1 MDTRNFAYRHIGI
14 SEADLPEMLKVVG
27 VDSVDALMHKVYPE
41 GIFLEKPLDLPEPM
55 TERELSEHLFEL
67 GSRNRIFTSYIG
79 MGWYDTVTPQP
90 IIRNVLENPV
100 WYTSYT
106 PYQAEVS
113 QGRLEALFNFQTV
126 ITDLT
131 GLLLTNCSLLDEATA
146 GAEAA
151 LMLYN
156 ERSREQK
163 KAGANQLFVD
173 QRVFAS
179 TQAVIQTRVPQQG
192 MEIVVGDYETF
203 DFTDKVFGAIIQYP
217 DEKGCVHCYHDFM
230 ERAKAAGTRV
240 AVAADL
246 MSLVLL
252 TPPGEWGADIV
263 FGSAQRFGIPMYF
276 GGPSAGYLASTMDYK
291 RTIPGRIIGISKDT
305 YGRPAYR
312 LALQTREQHIKRE
325 RATSNICTA
334 QALLATMSSFY
345 AVYHGPEGLRH
356 IAHRIHAYA
365 GYLAEQLEAM
375 GYKQLNDNFFDTL
388 YIELPEGLAAEK
400 LREIALDCQVNL
412 RYYEDGRHIGISI
425 DETTLESDLSVL
437 LYIFAQLQGKEGDI
451 EGVEV
456 DETKVYFDK
465 QFARQSDFLQ
475 YDTFL
480 KYHSETELMRYIKR
494 LDRKDISLAQSMIS
508 LGSCTMKLNAA
519 SEVAQLSNPQFANIH
534 PYAPDDQVEGYL
546 EMIRNLSALL
556 CEITGMKGASLQPNS
571 GAAGEYTG
579 LRVIRSY
586 LQATGQGA
594 RDLIILPAS
603 AHGTNPASAVQ
614 AGFDT
619 ITVRT
624 ADNGDIDMDHF
635 MELTEQYKDR
645 IAAIMITYPS
655 THGIFESNIRTII
668 DRIHEIGGQVYMDG
682 ANLNAQVGWTNPG
695 YMGADV
701 CHLNLHKTFA
711 IPHGG
716 GGPGVG
722 PICVAEH
729 LATYLPKHVER
740 WSDATNQVSA
750 APFGSAGVFV
760 ITYAYIRLLGYEGL
774 RQATAMAILNANY
787 LKALFHDNYGVVYTG
802 DRGFVGHEMI
812 LDCRGVK
819 AQAGVD
825 EGDISKRLMD
835 FGYHA
840 PTVSFPVHGTLMIEP
855 TESESKAE
863 LDRFVAVMNQ
873 IYQEAQDIASGKADA
888 TDNVIK
894 NAPHPQY
901 EVCAD
906 EWHHAYTRQQAAFA
920 LPYLE
925 DNKFWVNVSRID
937 NGFGDRN
944 LIPAFCACTP
954 EIIDELNK

>member
-131 GLLLTNCSLLDEATA
+131 GLPLTNCSLLDEATA

-217 DEKGCVHCYHDFM
+217 DEKGSVHCYHDFM

-475 YDTFL
+475 YDTFQ

-556 CEITGMKGASLQPNS
+556 CEITGMKGVSLQPNS
-571 GAAGEYTG
+571 GASGEYTG

-729 LATYLPKHVER
+729 LVAYLPKHVER

-925 DNKFWVNVSRID
+925 ENKFWVNVARID

>member
-14 SEADLPEMLKVVG
+14 SDADLPEMLQVVG

-55 TERELSEHLFEL
+55 TGRELSEHLFEL

-131 GLLLTNCSLLDEATA
+131 GLPLTNCSLLDEATA

-173 QRVFAS
+173 KRVFAS

-217 DEKGCVHCYHDFM
+217 DEKGSIHCYHDFM
-230 ERAKAAGTRV
+230 ERAKAAGVRV

-334 QALLATMSSFY
+334 QALLATMSGFY
-345 AVYHGPEGLRH
+345 AVYHGPEGLRD

-437 LYIFAQLQGKEGDI
+437 LYIFVQLQGKEGDI

-475 YDTFL
+475 YETFQ

-722 PICVAEH
+722 PICVTEH
-729 LATYLPKHVER
+729 LVPHLPKHVER

-787 LKALFHDNYGVVYTG
+787 LKARFHDNYGVVYTG

-888 TDNVIK
+888 EDNVIK

-954 EIIDELNK
+954 EIIDQLNK

>member
-131 GLLLTNCSLLDEATA
+131 GLPLTNCSLLDEATA

-156 ERSREQK
+156 ERPREQK
-163 KAGANQLFVD
+163 KAGANQLFID
-173 QRVFAS
+173 KRVFAS

-217 DEKGCVHCYHDFM
+217 DEKGRINCYHDFM

-246 MSLVLL
+246 MSLILL

-276 GGPSAGYLASTMDYK
+276 GGPSAGYLASTMEFK

-305 YGRPAYR
+305 YGHPAYR

-334 QALLATMSSFY
+334 QALLATMSGFY
-345 AVYHGPEGLRH
+345 AVYHGPEGLRD

-365 GYLAEQLEAM
+365 GYLADQLVAM

-388 YIELPEGLAAEK
+388 YIELPEGLSAEK

-437 LYIFAQLQGKEGDI
+437 LYIFSQLQGKDGDI
-451 EGVEV
+451 EGTEV
-456 DETKVYFDK
+456 DDTKVYFDK
-465 QFARQSDFLQ
+465 KFARQSDFLQ
-475 YDTFL
+475 YETFQ

-519 SEVAQLSNPQFANIH
+519 SEVAQLSNPQFAYIH

-556 CEITGMKGASLQPNS
+556 CEITGMKGVSLQPNS

-722 PICVAEH
+722 PICVTEH
-729 LATYLPKHVER
+729 LVPYLPKHVER

-787 LKALFHDNYGVVYTG
+787 LKARFHDNYGVVYTG

-888 TDNVIK
+888 EDNVIK

-920 LPYLE
+920 LPYLQ

-954 EIIDELNK
+954 EIIDQLTK

>member
-14 SEADLPEMLKVVG
+14 SEADLPEMLQVVG

-131 GLLLTNCSLLDEATA
+131 GLPLTNCSLLDEATA

-163 KAGANQLFVD
+163 KAGANQLFID
-173 QRVFAS
+173 KRVFAS

-217 DEKGCVHCYHDFM
+217 DEKGSIHCYHDFM
-230 ERAKAAGTRV
+230 ERAKAAGVRV

-305 YGRPAYR
+305 YDRPAYR

-334 QALLATMSSFY
+334 QALLATMSGFY
-345 AVYHGPEGLRH
+345 AVYHGPEGLRN

-475 YDTFL
+475 YDTFQ

-556 CEITGMKGASLQPNS
+556 CEITGMKGVSLQPNS
-571 GAAGEYTG
+571 GASGEYTG

-722 PICVAEH
+722 PICVTEH
-729 LATYLPKHVER
+729 LVPHLPKHVER

-787 LKALFHDNYGVVYTG
+787 LKARFHDNYGVVYTG

-819 AQAGVD
+819 AQAGID

-888 TDNVIK
+888 EDNVIK

-925 DNKFWVNVSRID
+925 DNKFWVNVARID

-954 EIIDELNK
+954 EIIDELSK

>member
-131 GLLLTNCSLLDEATA
+131 GLPLTNCSLLDEATA

-163 KAGANQLFVD
+163 KAGANQLFID
-173 QRVFAS
+173 KRVFAS

-217 DEKGCVHCYHDFM
+217 DEKGSIHCYHDFM
-230 ERAKAAGTRV
+230 ERAKATGTRV

-388 YIELPEGLAAEK
+388 YIELPEGLTAEK

-412 RYYEDGRHIGISI
+412 RYYEDGHHIGISI

-475 YDTFL
+475 YDTFQ

-579 LRVIRSY
+579 LRVIHSY

-729 LATYLPKHVER
+729 LVPHLPKHVER

-925 DNKFWVNVSRID
+925 ENKFWVNVARID

-954 EIIDELNK
+954 EIIDQLNK

>member
-131 GLLLTNCSLLDEATA
+131 GLPLTNCSLLDEATA

-163 KAGANQLFVD
+163 KADANQLFID
-173 QRVFAS
+173 KRVFAS

-217 DEKGCVHCYHDFM
+217 DEKGRINCYHDFM

-246 MSLVLL
+246 MSLILL

-276 GGPSAGYLASTMDYK
+276 GGPSAGYLASTMDFK

-305 YGRPAYR
+305 YGHPAYR

-334 QALLATMSSFY
+334 QALLATMSGFY
-345 AVYHGPEGLRH
+345 AVYHGPEGLRD

-365 GYLAEQLEAM
+365 GYLADQLVAM

-388 YIELPEGLAAEK
+388 YIELPEGLSAEK

-437 LYIFAQLQGKEGDI
+437 LYIFSQLQGKDGDI
-451 EGVEV
+451 EGTEV
-456 DETKVYFDK
+456 DDTKVYFDK
-465 QFARQSDFLQ
+465 KFARQSDFLQ
-475 YDTFL
+475 YETFQ

-519 SEVAQLSNPQFANIH
+519 SEVAQLSNPQFAYIH

-556 CEITGMKGASLQPNS
+556 CEITGMKGVSLQPNS

-722 PICVAEH
+722 PICVTEH
-729 LATYLPKHVER
+729 LVPYLPKHMER

-787 LKALFHDNYGVVYTG
+787 LKARFHDNYGVVYTG

-888 TDNVIK
+888 EDNVIK

-920 LPYLE
+920 LPYLQ

-954 EIIDELNK
+954 EIIDQLTK

>member
-1 MDTRNFAYRHIGI
+1 MDTRNFAYRHVGI
-14 SEADLPEMLKVVG
+14 SQADLPEMLKVVG

-131 GLLLTNCSLLDEATA
+131 GLPLTNCSLLDEATA

-163 KAGANQLFVD
+163 KADANQLFID
-173 QRVFAS
+173 KRVYAS

-217 DEKGCVHCYHDFM
+217 DEKGSIHCYHDFM

-276 GGPSAGYLASTMDYK
+276 GGPSAGYLASTMDFK

-305 YGRPAYR
+305 YGHPAYR

-345 AVYHGPEGLRH
+345 AVYHGPEGLRD

-365 GYLAEQLEAM
+365 GYLAEQLVAM

-388 YIELPEGLAAEK
+388 YIELPEGLSAEK

-425 DETTLESDLSVL
+425 DETTLESDLAVL
-437 LYIFAQLQGKEGDI
+437 LYIFSQLQGKEGDI

-456 DETKVYFDK
+456 DDTKVYFDK
-465 QFARQSDFLQ
+465 KFARQSDFLQ
-475 YDTFL
+475 YETFQ

-586 LQATGQGA
+586 LEATGQGA

-619 ITVRT
+619 ITIRT

-701 CHLNLHKTFA
+701 CHLNLHKSFA

-729 LATYLPKHVER
+729 LVPHLPKHVER
-740 WSDATNQVSA
+740 WSDGTNQVSA
-750 APFGSAGVFV
+750 APYGSAGVIV

-787 LKALFHDNYGVVYTG
+787 LKARFQDNYGVVYTG

-888 TDNVIK
+888 EDNVIK

-906 EWHHAYTRQQAAFA
+906 EWHHAYTRKQAAFA

-944 LIPAFCACTP
+944 LIPAFCACPT
-954 EIIDELNK
+954 ETIDQLTK

>member
-131 GLLLTNCSLLDEATA
+131 GLPLTNCSLLDEATA

-451 EGVEV
+451 EGVDV

-586 LQATGQGA
+586 LQATGQGD

-729 LATYLPKHVER
+729 LVAYLPKHVER

>member
-131 GLLLTNCSLLDEATA
+131 GLPLTNCSLLDEATA

-163 KAGANQLFVD
+163 KADANQLFID
-173 QRVFAS
+173 KRVFAS

-217 DEKGCVHCYHDFM
+217 DEKGRINCYHDFM

-276 GGPSAGYLASTMDYK
+276 GGPSAGYLASTMDFK

-305 YGRPAYR
+305 YGHPAYR

-334 QALLATMSSFY
+334 QALLATMSGFY
-345 AVYHGPEGLRH
+345 AVYHGPEGLRD

-365 GYLAEQLEAM
+365 GYLAEQLVAM

-388 YIELPEGLAAEK
+388 YIELPEGLSAEK

-437 LYIFAQLQGKEGDI
+437 LYIFSQLQGKEGDI
-451 EGVEV
+451 EGAEV
-456 DETKVYFDK
+456 DDTKVYFAK
-465 QFARQSDFLQ
+465 KFARQSDFLQ
-475 YDTFL
+475 YETFQ

-494 LDRKDISLAQSMIS
+494 LDSKDISLAQSMIS

-519 SEVAQLSNPQFANIH
+519 SEVAQLSNPQFAYIH

-556 CEITGMKGASLQPNS
+556 CEITGMKGVSLQPNS
-571 GAAGEYTG
+571 GASGEYTG

-619 ITVRT
+619 ITIRT

-722 PICVAEH
+722 PICVTEH
-729 LATYLPKHVER
+729 LVPYLPKHVER
-740 WSDATNQVSA
+740 WSDGTNQVSA

-787 LKALFHDNYGVVYTG
+787 LKARFHDNYGVVYTG

-863 LDRFVAVMNQ
+863 LDRFVDVMNQ
-873 IYQEAQDIASGKADA
+873 IYQEAQDIASGMADA
-888 TDNVIK
+888 EDNVIK

-920 LPYLE
+920 LPYLQ

-954 EIIDELNK
+954 DIIDQLTK

>member
-131 GLLLTNCSLLDEATA
+131 GLPLTNCSLLDEATA

-173 QRVFAS
+173 KRVFAS

-217 DEKGCVHCYHDFM
+217 DEKGSIHCYHDFM
-230 ERAKAAGTRV
+230 ERAKAAGVRV

-334 QALLATMSSFY
+334 QALLATMSGFY
-345 AVYHGPEGLRH
+345 AVYHGPEGLRD

-475 YDTFL
+475 YETFQ

-624 ADNGDIDMDHF
+624 ADNGDINMDHF

-722 PICVAEH
+722 PICVTEH
-729 LATYLPKHVER
+729 LVPYLPKHVER

-787 LKALFHDNYGVVYTG
+787 LKARFHDNYGVVYTG

-888 TDNVIK
+888 EDNVIK

-954 EIIDELNK
+954 EIIDQLNK

>member
-131 GLLLTNCSLLDEATA
+131 GLPLTNCSLLDEATA

-163 KAGANQLFVD
+163 KADANQLFID
-173 QRVFAS
+173 KRVFAS

-217 DEKGCVHCYHDFM
+217 DEKGRINCYHDFM

-276 GGPSAGYLASTMDYK
+276 GGPSAGYLASTMDFK

-305 YGRPAYR
+305 YGHPAYR

-334 QALLATMSSFY
+334 QALLATMSGFY
-345 AVYHGPEGLRH
+345 AVYHGPEGLRD

-365 GYLAEQLEAM
+365 GYLAEQLVAM

-388 YIELPEGLAAEK
+388 YIELPEGLSAEK
-400 LREIALDCQVNL
+400 LREIALDCQINL
-412 RYYEDGRHIGISI
+412 RYYEEGRHIGISI

-437 LYIFAQLQGKEGDI
+437 LYIFSQLQGKEGDI
-451 EGVEV
+451 EGAEV
-456 DETKVYFDK
+456 DDTKVYFDK
-465 QFARQSDFLQ
+465 KFARQSDFLQ
-475 YDTFL
+475 YETFQ

-519 SEVAQLSNPQFANIH
+519 SEVAQLSNPQFAYIH

-556 CEITGMKGASLQPNS
+556 CEITGMKGVSLQPNS
-571 GAAGEYTG
+571 GASGEYTG

-586 LQATGQGA
+586 LEATGQGA

-619 ITVRT
+619 ITIRT

-701 CHLNLHKTFA
+701 CHLNLHKSFA

-722 PICVAEH
+722 PICVTEH
-729 LATYLPKHVER
+729 LVPYLPKHVER

-787 LKALFHDNYGVVYTG
+787 LKARFHDNYGVVYTG

-888 TDNVIK
+888 EDNVIK

-954 EIIDELNK
+954 ELIDELNK

>member
-1 MDTRNFAYRHIGI
+1 MDTRNFAYRHVGI
-14 SEADLPEMLKVVG
+14 SQADLPEMLKVVG
-27 VDSVDALMHKVYPE
+27 VDSIDALMHKVYPE

-131 GLLLTNCSLLDEATA
+131 GLPLTNCSLLDEATA

-163 KAGANQLFVD
+163 KADANQLFID
-173 QRVFAS
+173 KRVFAS

-217 DEKGCVHCYHDFM
+217 DEKGSIHCYHDFM

-276 GGPSAGYLASTMDYK
+276 GGPSAGYLASTMDFK

-305 YGRPAYR
+305 YGHPAYR

-334 QALLATMSSFY
+334 QALLATMSGFY
-345 AVYHGPEGLRH
+345 AVYHGPEGLRD

-365 GYLAEQLEAM
+365 GYLAEQLVAM

-388 YIELPEGLAAEK
+388 YIELPEGLSAEK

-437 LYIFAQLQGKEGDI
+437 LYIFSQLQGKEGDI
-451 EGVEV
+451 EGAEV
-456 DETKVYFDK
+456 NDTKVYFDK
-465 QFARQSDFLQ
+465 KFARQSDFLQ
-475 YDTFL
+475 YDTFQ

-519 SEVAQLSNPQFANIH
+519 SEVAQLSNPQFAYIH

-556 CEITGMKGASLQPNS
+556 CEITGMKGVSLQPNS
-571 GAAGEYTG
+571 GASGEYTG

-586 LQATGQGA
+586 LQATGQGD

-619 ITVRT
+619 ITIRT

-722 PICVAEH
+722 PICVTEH
-729 LATYLPKHVER
+729 LVPYLPKHVER
-740 WSDATNQVSA
+740 WSDGTNQVSA

-787 LKALFHDNYGVVYTG
+787 LKARFHDNYGVVYTG

-888 TDNVIK
+888 EDNVIK

-920 LPYLE
+920 LPYLQ

-954 EIIDELNK
+954 EIIDQLTK

>member
-131 GLLLTNCSLLDEATA
+131 GLPLTNCSLLDEATA

-163 KAGANQLFVD
+163 KAGANQLFID
-173 QRVFAS
+173 KRVFAS

-217 DEKGCVHCYHDFM
+217 DEKGSIHCYHDFM
-230 ERAKAAGTRV
+230 ERAKAAGVRV

-305 YGRPAYR
+305 YDRPAYR

-334 QALLATMSSFY
+334 QALLATMSGFY
-345 AVYHGPEGLRH
+345 AVYHGPEGLRD

-475 YDTFL
+475 YETFQ

-586 LQATGQGA
+586 LQATGQGD

-619 ITVRT
+619 ITIRT

-682 ANLNAQVGWTNPG
+682 ANLNAQVGWTSPG

-722 PICVAEH
+722 PICVTEH
-729 LATYLPKHVER
+729 LVPYLPKHVER

-787 LKALFHDNYGVVYTG
+787 LKARFHDNYGVVYTG

-819 AQAGVD
+819 AQAGID

-888 TDNVIK
+888 EDNVIK

-925 DNKFWVNVSRID
+925 DNKFWVNVARID

-954 EIIDELNK
+954 EIIDELTK

>member
-14 SEADLPEMLKVVG
+14 SEADLPEMLQVVG

-131 GLLLTNCSLLDEATA
+131 GLPLTNCSLLDEATA

-217 DEKGCVHCYHDFM
+217 DEKGSVHCYHDFM

-305 YGRPAYR
+305 YGHPAYR

-388 YIELPEGLAAEK
+388 DIELPEGLAAEK

-475 YDTFL
+475 YDTFQ

-655 THGIFESNIRTII
+655 THGIFESNIRAII

-729 LATYLPKHVER
+729 LVTYLPKHVER

-925 DNKFWVNVSRID
+925 ENKFWVNVSRID

>member
-131 GLLLTNCSLLDEATA
+131 GLPLTNCSLLDEATA

-173 QRVFAS
+173 KRVFAS

-217 DEKGCVHCYHDFM
+217 DEKGSIHCYHDFM
-230 ERAKAAGTRV
+230 ERAKAAGVRV

-334 QALLATMSSFY
+334 QALLATMSGIY
-345 AVYHGPEGLRH
+345 AVYHGPEGLRN

-475 YDTFL
+475 YETFQ

-722 PICVAEH
+722 PICVTEH
-729 LATYLPKHVER
+729 LVPHLPKHVER

-787 LKALFHDNYGVVYTG
+787 LKARFHDNYGVVYTG

-888 TDNVIK
+888 EDNVIK

-920 LPYLE
+920 LPHLE

-954 EIIDELNK
+954 EIIDQLNK

>member
-131 GLLLTNCSLLDEATA
+131 GLPLTNCSLLDEATA

-163 KAGANQLFVD
+163 KAGANQLFID
-173 QRVFAS
+173 KRVFAS

-217 DEKGCVHCYHDFM
+217 DEKGRINCYHDFM

-276 GGPSAGYLASTMDYK
+276 GGPSAGYLASTMDFK

-305 YGRPAYR
+305 YGHPAYR

-334 QALLATMSSFY
+334 QALLATMSGFY
-345 AVYHGPEGLRH
+345 AVYHGPEGLRD
-356 IAHRIHAYA
+356 IAYRIHAYA
-365 GYLAEQLEAM
+365 GYLAEQLVAM

-388 YIELPEGLAAEK
+388 YIELPEGLSAEK

-437 LYIFAQLQGKEGDI
+437 LYIFSQLQGKEGDI
-451 EGVEV
+451 EGAEV
-456 DETKVYFDK
+456 DDTKVYFDK
-465 QFARQSDFLQ
+465 KFARQSDFLQ
-475 YDTFL
+475 YETFQ

-519 SEVAQLSNPQFANIH
+519 SEVAQLSNPQFAYIH

-556 CEITGMKGASLQPNS
+556 CEITGMKGVSLQPNS
-571 GAAGEYTG
+571 GASGEYTG

-619 ITVRT
+619 ITIRT

-701 CHLNLHKTFA
+701 CHLNLHKSFA

-729 LATYLPKHVER
+729 LVPHLPKHVER
-740 WSDATNQVSA
+740 WSDGTNQVSA
-750 APFGSAGVFV
+750 APYGSAGVIV

-787 LKALFHDNYGVVYTG
+787 LKARFHDNYGVVYTG

-888 TDNVIK
+888 EDNVIK

-954 EIIDELNK
+954 EIIDQLTK

>member
-1 MDTRNFAYRHIGI
+1 MDTRNFAYRHMGI
-14 SEADLPEMLKVVG
+14 SEADLPEMLQVVG

-131 GLLLTNCSLLDEATA
+131 GLPLTNCSLLDEATA

-163 KAGANQLFVD
+163 KAGANQLFID
-173 QRVFAS
+173 KRVFAS

-217 DEKGCVHCYHDFM
+217 DEKGSIHCYHDFM
-230 ERAKAAGTRV
+230 ERAKAAGVRV

-334 QALLATMSSFY
+334 QALLATMSGFY
-345 AVYHGPEGLRH
+345 AVYHGPEGLRD

-475 YDTFL
+475 YETFQ

-624 ADNGDIDMDHF
+624 ADNGDINMDHF

-722 PICVAEH
+722 PICVTEH
-729 LATYLPKHVER
+729 LVPHLPKHVER

-787 LKALFHDNYGVVYTG
+787 LKARFHDNYGVVYTG

-888 TDNVIK
+888 EDNVIK

-925 DNKFWVNVSRID
+925 DNKFWVNVARID

-954 EIIDELNK
+954 EIIDELTK

>member
-1 MDTRNFAYRHIGI
+1 MDTRNFAYRHVGI
-14 SEADLPEMLKVVG
+14 SQADLPEMLKVVG
-27 VDSVDALMHKVYPE
+27 VDSIDALMHKVYPE

-131 GLLLTNCSLLDEATA
+131 GLPLTNCSLLDEATA

-163 KAGANQLFVD
+163 KADANQLFID
-173 QRVFAS
+173 KRVYAS

-217 DEKGCVHCYHDFM
+217 DEKGRIHCYHDFM

-276 GGPSAGYLASTMDYK
+276 GGPSAGYLASTMDFK

-305 YGRPAYR
+305 YGHPAYR

-345 AVYHGPEGLRH
+345 AVYHGPEGLRD

-365 GYLAEQLEAM
+365 GYLAEQLVAM

-388 YIELPEGLAAEK
+388 YIELPEGLSAEK

-425 DETTLESDLSVL
+425 DETTLESDLAVL
-437 LYIFAQLQGKEGDI
+437 LYIFSQLQGKEGDI

-456 DETKVYFDK
+456 DDTKVYFDK
-465 QFARQSDFLQ
+465 KFARQSVFLQ
-475 YDTFL
+475 YETFQ

-519 SEVAQLSNPQFANIH
+519 SEVAQLSNPQFAYIH

-619 ITVRT
+619 ITIRT

-701 CHLNLHKTFA
+701 CHLNLHKSFA

-729 LATYLPKHVER
+729 LVPHLPKHVER
-740 WSDATNQVSA
+740 WSDGTNQVSA
-750 APFGSAGVFV
+750 APYGSAGVIV

-787 LKALFHDNYGVVYTG
+787 LKARFQDNYGVVYTG

-888 TDNVIK
+888 EDNVIK

-906 EWHHAYTRQQAAFA
+906 EWHHAYTRKQAAFA

-925 DNKFWVNVSRID
+925 DNKFWVNVARID

-944 LIPAFCACTP
+944 LIPAFCACPT
-954 EIIDELNK
+954 ETIDQLTK

>member
-131 GLLLTNCSLLDEATA
+131 GLPLTNCSLLDEATA

-156 ERSREQK
+156 ERPREQK
-163 KAGANQLFVD
+163 KAGANQLFID
-173 QRVFAS
+173 KRVFAS

-217 DEKGCVHCYHDFM
+217 DEKGRINCYHDFM

-246 MSLVLL
+246 MSLILL

-276 GGPSAGYLASTMDYK
+276 GGPSAGYLASTMDFK

-305 YGRPAYR
+305 YGHPAYR

-334 QALLATMSSFY
+334 QALLATMSGFY
-345 AVYHGPEGLRH
+345 AVYHGPEGLRD

-365 GYLAEQLEAM
+365 GYLADQLVAM

-388 YIELPEGLAAEK
+388 YIELPEGLSAEK

-437 LYIFAQLQGKEGDI
+437 LYIFSQLQGKDGDI
-451 EGVEV
+451 EGTEV
-456 DETKVYFDK
+456 DDTKVYFDK
-465 QFARQSDFLQ
+465 KFARQSDFLQ
-475 YDTFL
+475 YETFQ

-519 SEVAQLSNPQFANIH
+519 SEVAQLSNPQFAYIH

-556 CEITGMKGASLQPNS
+556 CEITGMKGVSLQPNS

-722 PICVAEH
+722 PICVTEH
-729 LATYLPKHVER
+729 LVPYLPKHVER

-787 LKALFHDNYGVVYTG
+787 LKARFHDNYGVVYTG

-888 TDNVIK
+888 EDNVIK

-920 LPYLE
+920 LPYLQ

-954 EIIDELNK
+954 EIIDQLTK

>member
-131 GLLLTNCSLLDEATA
+131 GLPLTNCSLLDEATA

-163 KAGANQLFVD
+163 KADANQLFID
-173 QRVFAS
+173 KRVYAS

-217 DEKGCVHCYHDFM
+217 DEKGRIHCYHDFM

-276 GGPSAGYLASTMDYK
+276 GGPSAGYLASTMDFK

-305 YGRPAYR
+305 YGHPAYR

-345 AVYHGPEGLRH
+345 AVYHGPEGLRD

-365 GYLAEQLEAM
+365 GYLAEQLVAM

-388 YIELPEGLAAEK
+388 YIEQPERLSAEK

-437 LYIFAQLQGKEGDI
+437 LYIFSQLQGKDGDI
-451 EGVEV
+451 EGTEV
-456 DETKVYFDK
+456 DDTKVYFDK
-465 QFARQSDFLQ
+465 KFARQSDFLQ
-475 YDTFL
+475 YETFQ

-494 LDRKDISLAQSMIS
+494 LDRKDISLSQSMIS

-519 SEVAQLSNPQFANIH
+519 SEVAQLSNPQFAYIH

-619 ITVRT
+619 ITIRT

-701 CHLNLHKTFA
+701 CHLNLHKSFA

-729 LATYLPKHVER
+729 LVPHLPKHVER
-740 WSDATNQVSA
+740 WSDGTNQVSA
-750 APFGSAGVFV
+750 APYGSAGVIV
-760 ITYAYIRLLGYEGL
+760 ITYAYIRLLGFEGL

-787 LKALFHDNYGVVYTG
+787 LKARFQDNYGVVYTG

-819 AQAGVD
+819 AQSGVD

-888 TDNVIK
+888 EDNVIK

-906 EWHHAYTRQQAAFA
+906 EWHHAYTRKQAAFA

-944 LIPAFCACTP
+944 LIPAFCACPT
-954 EIIDELNK
+954 ETIDQLTK

>member
-131 GLLLTNCSLLDEATA
+131 GLPLTNCSLLDEATA

-217 DEKGCVHCYHDFM
+217 DEKGSVHCYHDFM
-230 ERAKAAGTRV
+230 ERAKATGTRV

-556 CEITGMKGASLQPNS
+556 CEITGMKGVSLQPNS
-571 GAAGEYTG
+571 GASGEYTG

-825 EGDISKRLMD
+825 EGDISKRLME

-840 PTVSFPVHGTLMIEP
+840 PTLSFPVHGTLMIEP

-920 LPYLE
+920 LPYIE
-925 DNKFWVNVSRID
+925 EN
-937 NGFGDRN
+937 
-944 LIPAFCACTP
+944 
-954 EIIDELNK
+954 

>member
-1 MDTRNFAYRHIGI
+1 MDTRNFAYRHVGI
-14 SEADLPEMLKVVG
+14 SQADLPEMLKVVG

-131 GLLLTNCSLLDEATA
+131 GLPLTNCSLLDEATA

-163 KAGANQLFVD
+163 KADANQLFID
-173 QRVFAS
+173 KRVYAS

-217 DEKGCVHCYHDFM
+217 DEKGRIHCYHDFM

-276 GGPSAGYLASTMDYK
+276 GGPSAGYLASTMDFK

-305 YGRPAYR
+305 YGHPAYR

-345 AVYHGPEGLRH
+345 AVYHGPEGLRD

-365 GYLAEQLEAM
+365 GYLAEQLVAM

-388 YIELPEGLAAEK
+388 YIELPEGLSAEK

-425 DETTLESDLSVL
+425 DETTLESDLAVL
-437 LYIFAQLQGKEGDI
+437 LYIFSQLQGKEGDI

-456 DETKVYFDK
+456 DDTKVYFDK
-465 QFARQSDFLQ
+465 KFARQSDFLQ
-475 YDTFL
+475 YETFQ

-494 LDRKDISLAQSMIS
+494 LDRKDISLSQSMIS

-519 SEVAQLSNPQFANIH
+519 SEVAQLSNPQFAYIH

-619 ITVRT
+619 ITIRT

-701 CHLNLHKTFA
+701 CHLNLHKSFA

-729 LATYLPKHVER
+729 LVPHLPKHVER
-740 WSDATNQVSA
+740 WSDGTNQVSA
-750 APFGSAGVFV
+750 APYGSAGVIV
-760 ITYAYIRLLGYEGL
+760 ITYAYIRLLGFEGL

-787 LKALFHDNYGVVYTG
+787 LKARFQDNYGVVYTG

-888 TDNVIK
+888 EDNVIK

-906 EWHHAYTRQQAAFA
+906 EWHHAYTRKQAAFA

-944 LIPAFCACTP
+944 LIPAFCACPT
-954 EIIDELNK
+954 ETIDQLTK

>member
-131 GLLLTNCSLLDEATA
+131 GLPLTNCSLLDEATA

-163 KAGANQLFVD
+163 KADANQLFID
-173 QRVFAS
+173 KRVFAS

-217 DEKGCVHCYHDFM
+217 DEKGRINCYHDFM

-276 GGPSAGYLASTMDYK
+276 GGPSAGYLASTMDFK

-305 YGRPAYR
+305 YGHPAYR

-334 QALLATMSSFY
+334 QALLATMSGFY
-345 AVYHGPEGLRH
+345 AVYHGPEGLRD

-365 GYLAEQLEAM
+365 GYLAEQLVAM

-388 YIELPEGLAAEK
+388 YIELPESLSAEK

-437 LYIFAQLQGKEGDI
+437 LYIFSQLQGKEGDI
-451 EGVEV
+451 EGAEV
-456 DETKVYFDK
+456 DDTKVYFDK
-465 QFARQSDFLQ
+465 KFARQSDFLQ
-475 YDTFL
+475 YETFQ

-519 SEVAQLSNPQFANIH
+519 SEVAQLSNPQFAYIH

-546 EMIRNLSALL
+546 EMIRNLSDLL
-556 CEITGMKGASLQPNS
+556 CEITGMKGVSLQPNS
-571 GAAGEYTG
+571 GASGEYTG

-619 ITVRT
+619 ITIRT

-635 MELTEQYKDR
+635 MDLTEQYKDR

-695 YMGADV
+695 YMEADV

-722 PICVAEH
+722 PICVTEH
-729 LATYLPKHVER
+729 LVPYLPKHVER
-740 WSDATNQVSA
+740 WSDGTNQVSA

-787 LKALFHDNYGVVYTG
+787 LKARFHDNYGVVYTG

-888 TDNVIK
+888 EDNVIK

-954 EIIDELNK
+954 EIIDQLTK

>member
-14 SEADLPEMLKVVG
+14 SDADLPEMLKVVG

-131 GLLLTNCSLLDEATA
+131 GLPLTNCSLLDEATA

-173 QRVFAS
+173 KRVFAS

-217 DEKGCVHCYHDFM
+217 DEKGSIHCYHDFM
-230 ERAKAAGTRV
+230 ERAKAAGVRV

-334 QALLATMSSFY
+334 QALLATMSGFY
-345 AVYHGPEGLRH
+345 AVYHGPEGLRD

-475 YDTFL
+475 YETFQ

-594 RDLIILPAS
+594 RDLVILPAS

-722 PICVAEH
+722 PICVTEH
-729 LATYLPKHVER
+729 LVPHLPKHVER

-787 LKALFHDNYGVVYTG
+787 LKARFHDNYGVVYTG

-888 TDNVIK
+888 EDNVIK

-944 LIPAFCACTP
+944 LIPAFCTCTP
-954 EIIDELNK
+954 EIIDQLNK

>member
-131 GLLLTNCSLLDEATA
+131 GLPLTNCSLLDEATA

-156 ERSREQK
+156 ERPREQK
-163 KAGANQLFVD
+163 KAGANQLFID
-173 QRVFAS
+173 KRVFAS

-217 DEKGCVHCYHDFM
+217 DEKGRINCYHDFM

-246 MSLVLL
+246 MSLILL

-276 GGPSAGYLASTMDYK
+276 GGPSAGYLASTMDFK

-305 YGRPAYR
+305 YGHPAYR

-334 QALLATMSSFY
+334 QALLATMSGFY
-345 AVYHGPEGLRH
+345 AVYHGPEGLRD

-365 GYLAEQLEAM
+365 GYLADQLVAM

-388 YIELPEGLAAEK
+388 YIELPEGLSAEK

-437 LYIFAQLQGKEGDI
+437 LYIFSQLQGKDGDI
-451 EGVEV
+451 EGTEV
-456 DETKVYFDK
+456 DDTKVYFDK
-465 QFARQSDFLQ
+465 KFARQSDFLQ
-475 YDTFL
+475 YETFQ

-519 SEVAQLSNPQFANIH
+519 SEVAQLSNPQFAYIH

-556 CEITGMKGASLQPNS
+556 CEITGMKGVSLQPNS

-655 THGIFESNIRTII
+655 THGIFESNIRKII

-722 PICVAEH
+722 PICVTEH
-729 LATYLPKHVER
+729 LVPYLPKHVER

-787 LKALFHDNYGVVYTG
+787 LKARFHDNYGVVYTG

-819 AQAGVD
+819 AQAGID

-888 TDNVIK
+888 EDNVIK

-920 LPYLE
+920 LPYLQ

-954 EIIDELNK
+954 EIIDQLTK

>member
-131 GLLLTNCSLLDEATA
+131 GLPLTNCSLLDEATA

-156 ERSREQK
+156 ERPREQK
-163 KAGANQLFVD
+163 KAGANQLFID
-173 QRVFAS
+173 KRVFAS

-217 DEKGCVHCYHDFM
+217 DEKGRINCYHDFM

-246 MSLVLL
+246 MSLILL

-276 GGPSAGYLASTMDYK
+276 GGPSAGYLASTMDFK

-305 YGRPAYR
+305 YGHPAYR

-334 QALLATMSSFY
+334 QALLATMSGFY
-345 AVYHGPEGLRH
+345 AVYHGPEGLRD

-365 GYLAEQLEAM
+365 GYLADQLVAM

-388 YIELPEGLAAEK
+388 YIELPEGLSAEK

-437 LYIFAQLQGKEGDI
+437 LYIFSQLQGKDGDI
-451 EGVEV
+451 EGTEV
-456 DETKVYFDK
+456 DDTKVYFDK
-465 QFARQSDFLQ
+465 KFARQSDFLQ
-475 YDTFL
+475 YETFQ

-519 SEVAQLSNPQFANIH
+519 SEVAQLSNPQFAYIH

-556 CEITGMKGASLQPNS
+556 CEITGMKGVSLQPNS

-722 PICVAEH
+722 PICVTEH
-729 LATYLPKHVER
+729 LVPYLPKHVER

-774 RQATAMAILNANY
+774 CQATAMAILNANY
-787 LKALFHDNYGVVYTG
+787 LKARFHDNYGVVYTG

-819 AQAGVD
+819 AQAGID

-888 TDNVIK
+888 EDNVIK

-920 LPYLE
+920 LPYLQ

-954 EIIDELNK
+954 EIIDQLTK